1 MCGRTAPARPVAP
14 DSRLGGADRRKRGA
28 GHTLRRVERLLG
40 RGLAATADAWP
51 AIRAVYAE
59 VHHAAHLLANHD
71 EQPGALLAADYHA
84 LVETMTA
91 QHGDGPL
98 AAAVAHFVK
107 VTASYAPGLFHC
119 YDVDDLP
126 RTNNELEH
134 FFGSARY
141 HERRATGRRNA
152 SPGLVVRGAVR
163 LVAAIVTPLQPVSA
177 DDLRPRDLAAW
188 QHVRQQMR
196 ERQLSRRAQSH
207 FRKDPATYLA
217 TLEATLLMPSL
228 PP

>member
-1 MCGRTAPARPVAP
+1 
-14 DSRLGGADRRKRGA
+14 
-28 GHTLRRVERLLG
+28 VERLLG
-40 RGLAATADAWP
+40 RGLAATVDAWP

-59 VHHAAHLLANHD
+59 VHRAADLLANHNA
-71 EQPGALLAADYHA
+71 QSGAALAADYHA

-98 AAAVAHFVK
+98 AAAVAHFAK

-126 RTNNELEH
+126 RTNNDLEH
-134 FFGSARY
+134 FFGAARY

-163 LVAAIVTPLQPVSA
+163 LVAAVVTPLQPVNA
-177 DDLRPRDLAAW
+177 DDLRPHDLAAW
-188 QHVRQQMR
+188 REVQQQMAG
-196 ERQLSRRAQSH
+196 RQVNRRAQSH
-207 FRKDPATYLA
+207 FRKDPAAYLSA
-217 TLEATLLMPSL
+217 LEAKLLMPSL

>member
-1 MCGRTAPARPVAP
+1 
-14 DSRLGGADRRKRGA
+14 
-28 GHTLRRVERLLG
+28 
-40 RGLAATADAWP
+40 LAATADAWP
-51 AIRAVYAE
+51 ALRAVYAE
-59 VHHAAHLLANHD
+59 VHRAAHLLANHD
-71 EQPGALLAADYHA
+71 KQSGAALAADYHA
-84 LVETMTA
+84 LVATMTA

-98 AAAVAHFVK
+98 ADAVAHFAK

-163 LVAAIVTPLQPVSA
+163 LVAAVVTPLQLISA

-188 QHVRQQMR
+188 RHVRQQMLA
-196 ERQLSRRAQSH
+196 RQASRRVQSR
-207 FRKDPATYLA
+207 FRKDPAAYLA
-217 TLEATLLMPSL
+217 TLEAKLLMPSL